1 MASVKTAYAASTTI
15 TCTLASLTTGSAQ
28 RSAAVDNSSN
38 LYVDAMVLLSVTTG
52 TVSGTNPYVA
62 VYAYASA
69 DDGTTY
75 ETGGS
80 TNAAYTL
87 RGDEKL
93 LGIIAT
99 PANTTAYAGVFNIAK
114 AYGGVLP
121 RNWGI
126 IVSNISGSTLSGTEG
141 NHVKAYQGITYTV
154 A

>member
-1 MASVKTAYAASTTI
+1 MATVKIAYAAATTI
-15 TCTLASLTTGSAQ
+15 TCTLASLTTGSAR

-38 LYVDAMVLLSVTTG
+38 LYDDVAVALTVTVG

-80 TNAAYTL
+80 SDAGFTL
-87 RGDEKL
+87 AGDEKL

-99 PANTTAYAGVFNIAK
+99 PANTTAYTGVFNVAK
-114 AYGGVLP
+114 AYGGVMP

-126 IVSNISGSTLSGTEG
+126 IVSNISGSTLSATEG
-141 NHVKAYQGITYTV
+141 NHIKKYQGITYTV